1 MYGLLRPLLF
11 ALSPSSAHALAFA
24 AMAPMEQWGFVRRW
38 FGEAAAPDPRLSV
51 RTMGLTF
58 PHPVGLAGG
67 FDKNAARV
75 RALAA
80 LGFGHL
86 EIGTVTALAQ
96 APNPAPNLF
105 RLPLD
110 RALVNRLGFPNDGAE
125 AVAARLQR
133 GMVDVPI
140 GVSIGKSRPVPLDAV
155 EPVLADYVESFRAV
169 VGVADFVVVNV
180 SSPNTQGLR
189 ALQGA
194 ALSRAL
200 FQALQRENS
209 GKVPLLVKI
218 APDLEDPQVDAVVTA
233 ALDEG
238 LAGVVATNTTLSR
251 AGLATPANEVE
262 AIGAG
267 GLSGPPL
274 FARALA
280 VVGRVRK
287 RIGKERTV
295 IGVGGISSP
304 SDVRAMMA
312 AGADL
317 VQVYTAFIYG
327 GPGTASALVAGL

>member
-11 ALSPSSAHALAFA
+11 ALSPAAAHTLAVA
-24 AMAPMEQWGFVRRW
+24 AMGPMERVGFLRRL
-38 FGEAAAPDPRLSV
+38 FSQPVAPDPRLEV

-67 FDKNAARV
+67 FDKNGVRV

-86 EIGTVTALAQ
+86 EIGTVTALPQ

-105 RLPLD
+105 RLPQD
-110 RALVNRLGFPNDGAE
+110 RALVNRLGFPNDGAV
-125 AVAARLQR
+125 AVAARLTR
-133 GMVDVPI
+133 GMVPVPM
-140 GVSIGKSRPVPLDAV
+140 GVSIGKSRVVPFDGLGPVTEDY
-155 EPVLADYVESFRAV
+155 LASFRAV
-169 VGVADFVVVNV
+169 SPVADFVVVNV

-189 ALQGA
+189 VLQGP
-194 ALSRAL
+194 ALARAL
-200 FQALQRENS
+200 FQAIQAENG
-209 GKVPLLVKI
+209 GKLPVLVKI
-218 APDLEDPQVDAVVTA
+218 APDLEDEQVDAVVDA

-251 AGLATPANEVE
+251 AGLRTDAATVA

-274 FARALA
+274 FRRALE
-280 VVGRVRK
+280 VVTRVRK
-287 RIGKERTV
+287 RMGKERTL
-295 IGVGGISSP
+295 IGVGGISTSE
-304 SDVRAMMA
+304 DVRAMQT

-327 GPGTASALVAGL
+327 GPGTARALVAGL